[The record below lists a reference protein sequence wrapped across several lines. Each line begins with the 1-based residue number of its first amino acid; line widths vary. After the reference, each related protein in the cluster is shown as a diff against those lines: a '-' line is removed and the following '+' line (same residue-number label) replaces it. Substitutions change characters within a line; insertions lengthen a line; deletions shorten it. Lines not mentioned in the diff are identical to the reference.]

1 MSFQDFIISGQV
13 KRVEK
18 DKELAKSLLKTTK
31 SDLIFFETWEI
42 NENSARKIVSN
53 YYDALR
59 SILEAI
65 AALDGYKIYSHEAFS
80 DFLKEKKE
88 SLMAE
93 KFDRFRRIR
102 NKINYYGSNISPEEA
117 KEYKES
123 ITEII
128 NILTN
133 KYLLN
138 I

>member
-1 MSFQDFIISGQV
+1 
-13 KRVEK
+13 
-18 DKELAKSLLKTTK
+18 
-31 SDLIFFETWEI
+31 
-42 NENSARKIVSN
+42 
-53 YYDALR
+53 
-59 SILEAI
+59 
-65 AALDGYKIYSHEAFS
+65 
-80 DFLKEKKE
+80 
-88 SLMAE
+88 MAE

-133 KYLLN
+133 KYLSN